1 MRPGPIIEPAVRPDA
16 QPALSP
22 RKQAIRDLSDRIA
35 DARDDWI
42 RRNAGYYADDRRY
55 MRFLIPPQS
64 RVLEI
69 GCGTGQLLAALEPAR
84 GVGLDLSPRMVEV
97 ARRKHPNLVFQVG
110 DVEDPGTL
118 EGLGG
123 PFDFIVLSDT
133 IGLLEDFQAVLDS
146 LHRLCTRDTRIVVAY
161 YSKLWE
167 PVLKLAERLGL
178 KMPQVEQNW
187 FSTDDIVSLMELT
200 DYQAI
205 RREWRQ
211 PLPKRLMGLGPLIN
225 RTLGGLPGVRRLSL
239 RNYIV
244 ARPMR
249 EVDLGRPS
257 VSVVVPC
264 RNERGNVE
272 AAVLRM
278 PRLCDDIEI
287 IYVEGGSSDGTYEEC
302 LRVRD
307 AYPDRDIKVLRQP
320 GKGKNDAV
328 RTGFATA
335 RGQVLM
341 ILDADLTVPPE
352 DLAKFYQALVTGKGN
367 FINGS
372 RLIYP
377 MAEGAMPHLNYW
389 ANRSFAK
396 LFSWLL
402 NQRITD
408 TLCGTKALTKA
419 DYQRIVED
427 RAYFGEFDPF
437 GDFDLILGATKQHL
451 KIIEIPIRY
460 HARRYGASEIA
471 PFRFR
476 HGVRL
481 ARAVGIAWRKM
492 KAI

>member
-1 MRPGPIIEPAVRPDA
+1 MAPTPPPDA
-16 QPALSP
+16 RPALSA
-22 RKQAIRDLSDRIA
+22 RKRAIRDLFDRTA
-35 DARDDWI
+35 ETRDEWI
-42 RRNAGYYADDRRY
+42 RRNAAFYADDRRY
-55 MRFLIPPQS
+55 MRFLIPPGS

-69 GCGTGQLLAALEPAR
+69 GCATGQLLAALEPAR
-84 GVGLDLSPRMVEV
+84 GVGLDLSPRMVE
-97 ARRKHPNLVFQVG
+97 AAKRKHPELDFQVG
-110 DVEDPGTL
+110 DVEDPATL
-118 EGLGG
+118 DSLGG
-123 PFDFIVLSDT
+123 PFDYIVLSDT

-167 PVLKLAERLGL
+167 PLLKLAERLGL

-187 FSTDDIVSLMELT
+187 WSSDDIVGLMELT

-211 PLPKRLMGLGPLIN
+211 PLPKRLLGLGPLFN
-225 RTLGGLPGVRRLSL
+225 RTLGGLPGLRRLSL

-272 AAVLRM
+272 AAVRRM
-278 PRLCDDIEI
+278 PRLADDIEI
-287 IYVEGGSSDGTYEEC
+287 VYVEGGSSDGTYEEC

-328 RTGFATA
+328 RAGFAAA

-352 DLAKFYQALVTGKGN
+352 ELGKFYQALVGGKGN

-372 RLIYP
+372 RLVYP

-389 ANRSFAK
+389 ANRSFA
-396 LFSWLL
+396 LMFSWLL

-408 TLCGTKALTKA
+408 TLCGTKALTSA
-419 DYQRIVED
+419 DYRRIVAD
-427 RAYFGEFDPF
+427 RAYFGDFDPF
-437 GDFDLILGATKQHL
+437 GDFDLILGAAKHHL
-451 KIIEIPIRY
+451 KIIEVPIRY
-460 HARRYGASEIA
+460 HARRYGASEIT
-471 PFRFR
+471 PFRFS
-476 HGVRL
+476 HGLRL
-481 ARAVGIAWRKM
+481 ARVVAVAWRKM